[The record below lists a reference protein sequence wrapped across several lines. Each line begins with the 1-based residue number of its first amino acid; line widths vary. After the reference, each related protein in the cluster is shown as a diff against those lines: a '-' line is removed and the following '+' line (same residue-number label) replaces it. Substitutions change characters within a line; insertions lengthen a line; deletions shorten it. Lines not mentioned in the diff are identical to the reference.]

1 MKALGPVIHL
11 NHEDVSY
18 GADKQAEIRNG
29 GPIVKQRAFTRIP
42 YSTNVFVKTMTR
54 SFTAPS
60 IDISIR
66 GVFVR
71 TREHLAVGES
81 AEVDLVI
88 PSASV
93 SSLLKLPGTVTR
105 VERGGVAIEF
115 GRMDADTFILLKNVL
130 HRRTTHRLKPFM
142 TP

>member
-1 MKALGPVIHL
+1 MKGRGPVIHFY
-11 NHEDVSY
+11 NEDVSH
-18 GADKQAEIRNG
+18 GADKQTGIRTG
-29 GPIVKQRAFTRIP
+29 GPVMKQRSFTRIP
-42 YSTNVFVKTMTR
+42 YSTNVFVKTKTR

-81 AEVDLVI
+81 AEVDMVI

-93 SSLLKLPGTVTR
+93 NSLLKLPGVVTR
-105 VERGGVAIEF
+105 VEKGGIAIEF
-115 GRMDADTFILLKNVL
+115 GRMEPDTFILLKNVL
-130 HRRTTHRLKPFM
+130 HRRTTHRLKPYM
-142 TP
+142 SP